1 MSYRQRTHTC
11 TLAGR
16 QAQAAP
22 HTHARSHTHARTQ
35 RRTHAEQSR
44 AELSVCQSVEREWVR
59 EGERAQWRGRERGSA
74 LTVTKCVGRP
84 LVHKP
89 GLKIG
94 AGAGAGAGSALD
106 HISLALSLSHVR
118 SLSLFEW
125 IAMICTLV
133 YGRPSSNH
141 NRTTTSVANIIILTI
156 GNYQC

>member
-1 MSYRQRTHTC
+1 MHSRRLAGTSSSSHTRALAHTHTHVHR
-11 TLAGR
+11 G
-16 QAQAAP
+16 
-22 HTHARSHTHARTQ
+22 THM
-35 RRTHAEQSR
+35 QSR

-59 EGERAQWRGRERGSA
+59 EGERANRRGRERGSA

-106 HISLALSLSHVR
+106 HISLALSLTFAL
-118 SLSLFEW
+118 SLSPSLSEW

-133 YGRPSSNH
+133 YARPSSNH